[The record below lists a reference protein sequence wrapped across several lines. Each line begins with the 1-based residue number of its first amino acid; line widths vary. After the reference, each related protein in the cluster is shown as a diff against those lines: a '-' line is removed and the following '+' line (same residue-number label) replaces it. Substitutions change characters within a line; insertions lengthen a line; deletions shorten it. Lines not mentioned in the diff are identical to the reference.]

1 MCADLRN
8 VPDALLRHVTEHGD
22 EFAFR
27 TLEGETWTWR
37 EYLDRAAR
45 FAGGL
50 RALGVQRGDR
60 IVLMLRNRLEFHVA
74 DVGALLAGAT
84 PISIY
89 NSSSPAQIAYLA
101 GHCGAVLA
109 VTEEGD
115 FAERVLAAAGDVPGL
130 RAVVVVGDVPQGAA
144 SYDDLAGGD
153 AVDVEEAVAAIDP
166 TDLLTV
172 IYTSGTTGPPKG
184 VMLDHTNVLAAYKGL
199 IHFMPNEN
207 PSEQRT
213 VSYLPMAH
221 IAERNVS
228 HYNHL
233 LWGGQVT
240 PCADIAELG
249 KYLVEVRPTLLFG
262 PPRVFEKL
270 VAGIQAAVAARPPE
284 DQQRFA
290 EALQVGRQVQQLK
303 ARGEAIP
310 DDLAATWGFVDEVAF
325 RPLRAT
331 VGLDA
336 CTIAFSGA
344 APIPVE
350 VIDFLRDIGLDMSE
364 VYGMS
369 ENTGGMTWEPHLVKS
384 GRVGRAFPDT
394 EVVTAPDGEVLCRGA
409 IVFKGYLNDPE
420 RTREALDEDGWLHT
434 GDIGEFDEDGYL
446 RIVDRKKELI
456 ITAGGKNISPAN
468 IEAALK
474 TIPLV
479 GQAMAI
485 GDNKPYLVAL
495 LTLDPDAASVRF
507 PGRSLADVAAD
518 SDVAAELAREVAE
531 VNERF
536 SRVEHIRRFA
546 LLGEEW
552 LPDSDML
559 TPTMKLKRRGV
570 LATYGAVIDEMYAG
584 GGVEVEQARAMSGA
598 ATSG

>member
-270 VAGIQAAVAARPPE
+270 VAGIQAAVAVRPAE

-420 RTREALDEDGWLHT
+420 RTHEALDEDGWLHT